1 MMKTGKIILL
11 LLMFAAVLPAS
22 AQKKKV
28 IKKKSPKVE
37 APAENPRFT
46 EMLSATQKVTF
57 IDSVVINRDQL
68 LDAFF
73 TNAEEG
79 RLSTYKDFFHAPG
92 QASDIVYVNELGNKC
107 IFSMNNGNGGMRLY
121 SCDLLANEWSS
132 PEPLKGL
139 EEEGL
144 TDMGFPY
151 MMPDGQTFYF
161 AARGGS
167 GLGGYDI
174 YYTRFDAENGR
185 FMKPENIGLP
195 FNSEAD
201 DFLYVISEQ
210 DSIGFFATSRR
221 QPEGKVC
228 VYTFVPS
235 ATRSAYDID
244 AIGGTAIRSFAN
256 IAQISDTWGN
266 NRQRTAALQR
276 LERLRSASDMTRQKS
291 SESKGNFTFIVDDKT
306 VCRSFSDFRDP
317 DNASRMRELLSMQK
331 LYDSVSAKLLKDRN
345 DYTSASILDRNRL
358 YNEILQLEEQQHQL
372 AQQIQFLEKEIRNNE
387 LSN

>member
-1 MMKTGKIILL
+1 
-11 LLMFAAVLPAS
+11 MFAAVLPAS
-22 AQKKKV
+22 AQKKKKV
-28 IKKKSPKVE
+28 VAKKTTKVE
-37 APAENPRFT
+37 APVENPRFT
-46 EMLSATQKVTF
+46 EMLSATQRVTF
-57 IDSVVINRDQL
+57 IDSVVISRDQL
-68 LDAFF
+68 LDVFH

-121 SCDLLANEWSS
+121 SCDLLANEWST

-291 SESKGNFTFIVDDKT
+291 SESKGYFTFIVDDKT

>member
-1 MMKTGKIILL
+1 
-11 LLMFAAVLPAS
+11 MFAAVLPAS

-68 LDAFF
+68 LDAYF

-331 LYDSVSAKLLKDRN
+331 LYGSVSAKLLKDRN

>member
-1 MMKTGKIILL
+1 
-11 LLMFAAVLPAS
+11 MFAAVLPAS

-144 TDMGFPY
+144 LATFPFRVALY
-151 MMPDGQTFYF
+151 ENRFHVLRVDPGVEHHG
-161 AARGGS
+161 RGRHRS
-167 GLGGYDI
+167 RSEILHLVHVYS
-174 YYTRFDAENGR
+174 FQGR
-185 FMKPENIGLP
+185 M
-195 FNSEAD
+195 
-201 DFLYVISEQ
+201 
-210 DSIGFFATSRR
+210 SR
-221 QPEGKVC
+221 KVLH
-228 VYTFVPS
+228 VLH
-235 ATRSAYDID
+235 R
-244 AIGGTAIRSFAN
+244 
-256 IAQISDTWGN
+256 
-266 NRQRTAALQR
+266 
-276 LERLRSASDMTRQKS
+276 
-291 SESKGNFTFIVDDKT
+291 
-306 VCRSFSDFRDP
+306 
-317 DNASRMRELLSMQK
+317 ASRMG
-331 LYDSVSAKLLKDRN
+331 
-345 DYTSASILDRNRL
+345 
-358 YNEILQLEEQQHQL
+358 
-372 AQQIQFLEKEIRNNE
+372 
-387 LSN
+387 

>member
-1 MMKTGKIILL
+1 
-11 LLMFAAVLPAS
+11 MFAAVLPAS

-121 SCDLLANEWSS
+121 SCDLLANEWST

>member
-1 MMKTGKIILL
+1 MMKIGKIILL

-68 LDAFF
+68 LDAYF

>member
-1 MMKTGKIILL
+1 
-11 LLMFAAVLPAS
+11 VLPAS
-22 AQKKKV
+22 AQKKKKV
-28 IKKKSPKVE
+28 VAKKTTKVE
-37 APAENPRFT
+37 APVENPRFT
-46 EMLSATQKVTF
+46 EMLSATQRVTF
-57 IDSVVINRDQL
+57 IDSVVISRDQL
-68 LDAFF
+68 LDAFH

-121 SCDLLANEWSS
+121 SCDLLANEWST

>member
-1 MMKTGKIILL
+1 
-11 LLMFAAVLPAS
+11 MFAAVLPAS
-22 AQKKKV
+22 AQKKKKV
-28 IKKKSPKVE
+28 VAKKTTKVE
-37 APAENPRFT
+37 ALVENPRFT
-46 EMLSATQKVTF
+46 EMLSATQRVTF
-57 IDSVVINRDQL
+57 IDSVVISRDQL
-68 LDAFF
+68 LDAFH

-121 SCDLLANEWSS
+121 SCDLLANEWST

-174 YYTRFDAENGR
+174 YYTRFDAKNGR

-235 ATRSAYDID
+235 ATRSVYDID
-244 AIGGTAIRSFAN
+244 AIGGTAIRRLAN

-276 LERLRSASDMTRQKS
+276 LERLRSSSDMTRQKS
-291 SESKGNFTFIVDDKT
+291 SESKKGNFTFIVDDKT
-306 VCRSFSDFRDP
+306 VCRSFNDFRDP

-345 DYTSASILDRNRL
+345 DYTSASVLDRNRL
-358 YNEILQLEEQQHQL
+358 YNEILELEEQQHQL